1 MESRAGL
8 SESFHSDRSML
19 DVVASRR
26 QFLIAT
32 AGGAAAIS
40 LPMTAVAGESEKESQ
55 NPNQMKAQQRMN
67 SIKTKDG
74 LSSRLSEL
82 GIVLPAPP
90 TPLGAYVE
98 SSDTGNL
105 LFLSGTLPIVNR
117 KLAIAGRLGEN
128 LSVKE
133 GQEAARIASL
143 NALAVAKEHLGCLD
157 RLKKLVKLTVLI
169 ATTEQFTEHASVA
182 DGASNLFVQ
191 VFGPE
196 AGHTRLVY
204 GVQSLPVGT
213 PVIVDTVFEI
223 QPA

>member
-1 MESRAGL
+1 MEEHMPAPSGNNGNK
-8 SESFHSDRSML
+8 S
-19 DVVASRR
+19 
-26 QFLIAT
+26 
-32 AGGAAAIS
+32 
-40 LPMTAVAGESEKESQ
+40 VAGS
-55 NPNQMKAQQRMN
+55 
-67 SIKTKDG
+67 
-74 LSSRLSEL
+74 LSSRLDKL

-90 TPLGAYVE
+90 TPLGSYVE
-98 SSDTGNL
+98 TSDAGNL
-105 LFLSGTLPIVNR
+105 LFLSGMLPVVNR
-117 KLAIAGRLGEN
+117 RLTISGRLGEN

-143 NALAVAKEHLGCLD
+143 NALAAAKEHLGDLD

-213 PVIVDTVFEI
+213 PVIVETIFEI
-223 QPA
+223 EPIQ